1 MSDYQSANYDFIES
15 YGTEQLLTA
24 VEEVQLMA
32 AIHLGQ
38 KAKAQLSKNSFKN
51 PLDKRKA
58 ERNLRTG
65 EKAHERFVK
74 ANIRLSMHVARKYLN
89 RGLSYEDLVQEGM
102 FGIMHAITKYEPERG
117 YRFSTYAMPWV
128 RQQIS
133 RAVINT
139 GSSIRVPEHRINEL
153 TKISRTRASLL
164 GELGR
169 EPEDFEVAEA
179 LDMPLDEMLT
189 IMTYASQPISLNTPV
204 GEEDS
209 ELGDLLMDASVDT
222 TAEAVAS
229 DLSIR
234 LERALQGLSDRELIV
249 VKYRFGLGERLGSEA
264 DSFSAIAAKLG
275 ITRERVRQIEKTAIS
290 KLRHPKNTHL
300 RHFLSQ

>member
-1 MSDYQSANYDFIES
+1 MSEYQSSNYDFVES

-24 VEEVQLMA
+24 AEEVELMA
-32 AIHLGQ
+32 TIRLGN
-38 KAKAQLSKNSFKN
+38 KAKNQLAKNSFKT

-58 ERNLRTG
+58 ERNLRAG

-139 GSSIRVPEHRINEL
+139 GSPIRVPEHRINEL
-153 TKISRTRASLL
+153 TKISRTRVALL
-164 GELGR
+164 TELGR
-169 EPEDFEVAEA
+169 EPEDFEVADA
-179 LDMPLDEMLT
+179 LNMPLDEMLT
-189 IMTYASQPISLNTPV
+189 IMTYSSQPISLNTPV

-209 ELGDLLMDASVDT
+209 ELGDLLMDESADT
-222 TAEAVAS
+222 EADAVAS
-229 DLSIR
+229 DLSER
-234 LERALQGLSDRELIV
+234 LDRALRGLSDREMLVI
-249 VKYRFGLGERLGSEA
+249 KYRFGLGEELGAET
-264 DSFSAIAAKLG
+264 DSFSAIAGKLG

-300 RHFLSQ
+300 IHFLG

>member
-1 MSDYQSANYDFIES
+1 MSEYQSANYDFIES

-24 VEEVQLMA
+24 ADEVSLMA
-32 AIHLGQ
+32 SIKLGQ
-38 KAKAQLSKNSFKN
+38 QAKIKLSKDKFKT

-58 ERNLRTG
+58 ERNLRAG

-102 FGIMHAITKYEPERG
+102 FGIMHAMTKYEPERG

-153 TKISRTRASLL
+153 TKISRTRALL
-164 GELGR
+164 LSELGR

-179 LDMPLDEMLT
+179 LEMPLDEMLT
-189 IMTYASQPISLNTPV
+189 ILTYSSQPISLHTPV

-209 ELGDLLMDASVDT
+209 ELGDLLMDENADT
-222 TAEAVAS
+222 EAEAVAN
-229 DLSIR
+229 DLSEK
-234 LERALQGLSDRELIV
+234 LDNALRGLNDRELAII
-249 VKYRFGLGERLGSEA
+249 KFRFGLGEGLLNDP
-264 DSFSAIAAKLG
+264 DSFSAIAIKLG

-300 RHFLSQ
+300 RHFLS

>member
-1 MSDYQSANYDFIES
+1 MSEYQSANYDFIES

-24 VEEVQLMA
+24 ADEVSLMA
-32 AIHLGQ
+32 TIKLGQ
-38 KAKAQLSKNSFKN
+38 QAKIKLAKDKFKT

-58 ERNLRTG
+58 ERNVRAG

-102 FGIMHAITKYEPERG
+102 FGIMHAMTKYEPERG

-153 TKISRTRASLL
+153 TKISRTRALL
-164 GELGR
+164 LSELGR

-179 LDMPLDEMLT
+179 LEMPLDEMLT
-189 IMTYASQPISLNTPV
+189 ILTYSSQPISLHTPV

-209 ELGDLLMDASVDT
+209 ELGDLLMDENADT
-222 TAEAVAS
+222 EAEAVAN
-229 DLSIR
+229 DLSEK
-234 LERALQGLSDRELIV
+234 LDNALRGLNDRELAII
-249 VKYRFGLGERLGSEA
+249 KFRFGLGEGLLNEA

-300 RHFLSQ
+300 RHFLS